1 MSARNIWETM
11 FEYVR
16 TLSTRDSKICPVT
29 TLVSIII
36 VLGSDLAGETAAAL
50 AATSIVFRS
59 HDPDYSDK
67 CLKHAKELY
76 KFANRYRGL
85 YNEAIPGAALYY
97 ESTDYGDE
105 LAWAALWL
113 FKATNNTMYFEEAE
127 HHYQHFHLKE
137 RPNEFFYNKKV
148 AGVQV
153 IRNDGKE
160 KRTRSFLV
168 NFNSPFVRPSISFI
182 FAYKC

>member
-1 MSARNIWETM
+1 M
-11 FEYVR
+11 
-16 TLSTRDSKICPVT
+16 
-29 TLVSIII
+29 
-36 VLGSDLAGETAAAL
+36 
-50 AATSIVFRS
+50 
-59 HDPDYSDK
+59 
-67 CLKHAKELY
+67 Y

-153 IRNDGKE
+153 ISLVLWSMRWGKE
-160 KRTRSFLV
+160 RKEDAFIFVIFNLPAD
-168 NFNSPFVRPSISFI
+168 FNSLWL
-182 FAYKC
+182 